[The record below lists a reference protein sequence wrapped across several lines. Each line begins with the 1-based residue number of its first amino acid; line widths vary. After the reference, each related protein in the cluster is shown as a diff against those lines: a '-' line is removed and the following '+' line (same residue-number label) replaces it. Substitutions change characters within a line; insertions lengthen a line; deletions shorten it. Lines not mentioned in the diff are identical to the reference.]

1 MFFKKIEG
9 LKELGVIP
17 RDIVNETLDLI
28 HEYEWGYNKIRQ
40 KIYKQH
46 EDTATILLRFKPPD
60 VLKLESKGN
69 LGNYNYSLCNYG
81 LIKKYGTNIK
91 KYVPYFGE
99 FSDIAF
105 MLVKLKAGGK
115 IPLHIDSGEYFDEGR
130 RIHIPLQ
137 TNRKVLFQLG
147 DRKFHMKRRR
157 MYEIDNTHISHGVH
171 NNSKEDRIHLI
182 VDIFSMQ

>member
-17 RDIVNETLDLI
+17 KDIINQTLDLI
-28 HEYEWGYNKIRQ
+28 QEYEWGYNKIRQ

-46 EDTATILLRFKPPD
+46 QDTETILLRFKPPD
-60 VLKLESKGN
+60 VLEIESKGN
-69 LGNYNYSLCNYG
+69 VGDYNYSLYNYG
-81 LIKKYGTNIK
+81 LMKKYGTNIE
-91 KYVPYFGE
+91 KYAPYLGQ

-115 IPLHIDSGEYFDEGR
+115 IPLHTDSGEYFERGR
-130 RIHIPLQ
+130 RIHIPLH

-147 DRKFHMKRRR
+147 ERKFHMKKRR

-182 VDIFSMQ
+182 VDMF

>member
-17 RDIVNETLDLI
+17 SDIVEETLDLI
-28 HEYEWGYNKIRQ
+28 QEYEWSYNKTRQ
-40 KIYKQH
+40 KIYKPHQ
-46 EDTATILLRFKPPD
+46 DTESILLRFKPPA
-60 VLKLESKGN
+60 VLEIESKGN
-69 LGNYNYSLCNYG
+69 LWDYKWSLYNYG
-81 LIKKYGTNIK
+81 LMERYGVNIK
-91 KYVPYFGE
+91 KYFSYLGQ

-105 MLVKLKAGGK
+105 MLVKLKAGGQ
-115 IPLHIDSGEYFDEGR
+115 IPLHIDSGEYFDRGR
-130 RIHIPLQ
+130 RVHIPLQ

-147 DRKFHMKRRR
+147 DRKFHMKKTR

-182 VDIFSMQ
+182 LDIFPM